1 MTVNN
6 YTFNNNL
13 TKEIHGDY
21 KFDGSA
27 FVNPIEKAYLENQTS
42 KVYGYQQ
49 TYSFTDTYS
58 IPLGSVR
65 GQVFAVEQ
73 LISEARFGIEESI
86 LRKLYINPYID
97 VDLLEAH
104 NRVWKEVSSLS
115 GLLDSS
121 DDDTVITKSSIPTY
135 ICYDEY
141 RFAQRYGSVGCRRL
155 ISEYDEVVSQSTFSY
170 FFQVKKLL
178 DCFANEISNIKN
190 SLLFDFPEDYETE
203 SQQKIALRYDTWAK
217 MALHYTRRIA
227 TTIVSKPG
235 KISDA
240 EVDQISK
247 KQAAQFQAF
256 FAIKL
261 NAVDEEINNLL
272 DALKRDLV
280 DNSNIF
286 YTRYLSNALRMT
298 EKIVDP
304 LDLEFNTTNFKQKFP
319 DLAKELVVATFALEG
334 NFTSVHADLIER
346 FESMLAKADAVMMLV
361 HEKRRYSNYISQLSA
376 KAVPKKRILTT
387 VTDDKYSSIFKGAPI
402 NSNRNNT
409 FDSSH
414 SNLDDLDLDSHPQY
428 LLKDGGTITGDIFV
442 SNNAKIDGVSIST
455 HSHTGT
461 DGSSKISILDI
472 DYSSIR
478 NDQDLV
484 DIYAKKPL
492 SIGIDSFISDIID
505 GGIPVFDTIIS
516 IEIDDNSLDNYE
528 YEIIYT
534 EIG

>member
-1 MTVNN
+1 MSVNN
-6 YTFNNNL
+6 FTFNNSL
-13 TKEIHGDY
+13 TKEIHGNY

-27 FVNPIEKAYLENQTS
+27 FVNPIEKPYLENQVAS
-42 KVYGYQQ
+42 VYGYQQ

-58 IPLGSVR
+58 IPLNSVR
-65 GQVFAVEQ
+65 GQVFAIEQ
-73 LISEARFGIEESI
+73 LISDTKYGIEENI
-86 LRKLYINPYID
+86 LRKLYINSYVD
-97 VDLLEAH
+97 VDLLAAH
-104 NRVWKEVSSLS
+104 NRVWKEVCIYAKVPESSE
-115 GLLDSS
+115 DS
-121 DDDTVITKSSIPTY
+121 TVITKSMIPSY

-141 RFAQRYGSVGCRRL
+141 RFAQRLGSVGCRRL
-155 ISEYDEVVSQSTFSY
+155 IAEYDEVVSQSTFSY

-178 DCFANEISNIKN
+178 DYFANEINNIKT

-227 TTIVSKPG
+227 STIVSKPG
-235 KISDA
+235 KISNA

-286 YTRYLSNALRMT
+286 YSRYLSNALKMT
-298 EKIVDP
+298 EKIVEP

-319 DLAKELVVATFALEG
+319 ELTRELVAATFAIEG

-346 FESMLAKADAVMMLV
+346 FENMLARADAVMMLI
-361 HEKRRYSNYISQLSA
+361 HEKRKYSNYISQLA
-376 KAVPKKRILTT
+376 TKAVPKKKILETI
-387 VTDDKYSSIFKGAPI
+387 VDDKYSRIFRSA
-402 NSNRNNT
+402 NFSSNRSST
-409 FDSSH
+409 FNSSH
-414 SNLDDLDLDSHPQY
+414 SSLDDLEEDSHPQY
-428 LLKDGGTITGDIFV
+428 LLKDGGTITGNISV
-442 SNNAKIDGVSIST
+442 ANNAKIDGVSIST
-455 HSHTGT
+455 HAHTGT

-472 DYSSIR
+472 DYSSVR
-478 NDQDLV
+478 NNSDLV
-484 DIYAKKPL
+484 NMLAKKPL
-492 SIGIDSFISDIID
+492 SISIDSFISDIID
-505 GGIPVFDTIIS
+505 GGIPVFDAVVA
-516 IEIDDNSLDNYE
+516 IEIDDNSLSNYE